1 MEQAKIEK
9 KTRCFRG
16 YCPKEC
22 PLKDTETENV
32 FWIVVALL
40 AVSVVLVKVVL

>member
-1 MEQAKIEK
+1 MEK

-22 PLKDTETENV
+22 PLKDTEIEKV

-40 AVSVVLVKVVL
+40 AVGVVLVKVVL

>member
-1 MEQAKIEK
+1 MEK

-22 PLKDTETENV
+22 PLKDAEIDNV
-32 FWIVVALL
+32 FWVIVALL
-40 AVSVVLVKVVL
+40 EAGVILVKVVL

>member
-1 MEQAKIEK
+1 MEK

-22 PLKDTETENV
+22 PLKDTETKKM

-40 AVSVVLVKVVL
+40 EAGVVLVKVVL

>member
-16 YCPKEC
+16 YCLKEC
-22 PLKDTETENV
+22 PLKDTETEKV
-32 FWIVVALL
+32 LWIVVALL
-40 AVSVVLVKVVL
+40 AASVVLVKVVL

>member
-1 MEQAKIEK
+1 MEK

-22 PLKDTETENV
+22 PLEDIETEKV
-32 FWIVVALL
+32 FWIVVASL
-40 AVSVVLVKVVL
+40 AVSVVLVKIVL

>member
-1 MEQAKIEK
+1 MEK

-40 AVSVVLVKVVL
+40 AVSVVLVKIVL

>member
-1 MEQAKIEK
+1 MEK

-22 PLKDTETENV
+22 PLKDIETEKV

-40 AVSVVLVKVVL
+40 AVGVVLVKVVL

>member
-1 MEQAKIEK
+1 MEK
-9 KTRCFRG
+9 KDRCFRG

-22 PLKDTETENV
+22 PLKDMETEKV

-40 AVSVVLVKVVL
+40 AVSVVLVKIVL

>member
-1 MEQAKIEK
+1 MEK
-9 KTRCFRG
+9 KTRCFRD

-22 PLKDTETENV
+22 PLKDVETEKV
-32 FWIVVALL
+32 FWIIVVLL

>member
-1 MEQAKIEK
+1 MEK

>member
-1 MEQAKIEK
+1 MEK

-16 YCPKEC
+16 YYPKEC
-22 PLKDTETENV
+22 PLKDTETEKV

-40 AVSVVLVKVVL
+40 AVGVVLIKVVL